1 MHIITI
7 YFALAFLNANSA
19 FGFMQPSRTHTNFIE
34 NAKPPLS
41 PCFVLHSHFPTP
53 RLITALHQSE
63 IPETDDGETAAE
75 DEYEEVEFFVTPEQI
90 TSLRKE
96 AAKRERRKALPKFFV
111 PIEES
116 AGDCSEETM
125 EGILELFGISELIE
139 VRGVSK
145 DEKKRV
151 YEVAH
156 ELAATLEDEMGKPV
170 VIVDIKGFA
179 VKMYSPW
186 FEDEGDSSRIQ
197 LYSSYRPNQWTRK
210 PKPIRDERGQI
221 VIGEDGKS
229 VKVVPE

>member
-7 YFALAFLNANSA
+7 CFALALLQANSA
-19 FGFMQPSRTHTNFIE
+19 SGFIQPFLIHTTLGSD
-34 NAKPPLS
+34 AKSTPSLFFAQPDLS
-41 PCFVLHSHFPTP
+41 TP
-53 RLITALHQSE
+53 RSITALRQSE
-63 IPETDDGETAAE
+63 NPEMGDGENE
-75 DEYEEVEFFVTPEQI
+75 VKEEYEEVVFFITPEQI
-90 TSLRKE
+90 TTLRKE

-116 AGDCSEETM
+116 SGDCSQETI
-125 EGILELFGISELIE
+125 EGILELFGKNELIE

-145 DEKKRV
+145 DNKKHV

-156 ELAATLEDEMGKPV
+156 GFAANLEEEIGKPV
-170 VIVDIKGFA
+170 VVVDIKGFA

-197 LYSSYRPNQWTRK
+197 LYSSYRPNQWKRK